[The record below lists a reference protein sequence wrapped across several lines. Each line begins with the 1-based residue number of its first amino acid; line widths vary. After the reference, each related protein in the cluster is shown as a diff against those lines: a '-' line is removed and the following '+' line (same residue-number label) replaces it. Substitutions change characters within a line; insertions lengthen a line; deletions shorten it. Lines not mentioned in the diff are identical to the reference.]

1 MSQKLDPREEDF
13 YNPYSEIRDSLRKA
27 ETQNTETSNEAKTTD
42 DINNLEQ
49 SSGQDSSQ
57 NTFTKLGKSA
67 ANGVLKVKNKS
78 AAIAVILALVGGGGF
93 MTVIFT
99 PSLAVVAMKE
109 ALSSLND
116 QLHAVD
122 VRSSKIIKAK
132 FSSVSANVCGAV
144 KVCQTFSKMSDK
156 QVKDFEKNNS
166 GTKIERTP
174 ENRIAKVDYENDKT
188 KITVKTPDD
197 LEKSLDK
204 PDFKSSWTSG
214 YNPEFKTLSDPTT
227 KKVLLANKVT
237 KNEKI
242 SGKNDTE
249 RQKNL
254 NKISGGLED
263 TGAKAIT
270 TVTDENGKT
279 RYLDE
284 SGNEIDEKAYKNA
297 QAMEKRVSEYVKNG
311 GTMGTLKNIVG
322 RTVQIDFAADMSCT
336 VFNTIRHVSALSK
349 MVKQAQA
356 IRYAMA
362 LVLTPADRIKAGDA
376 EEALT
381 NFTANTLMATQPN
394 VEVLDESKLGEQ
406 ADSDTKVPTKTESIG
421 NAFDSKGF
429 RLANGETVGP
439 LDTREARFSVAGA
452 GSPAVLDKTTDT
464 IAGVVTGGNKDPN
477 VISKACKYIQ
487 SPFVR
492 VGAFAAGIATGIA
505 TFGASTIVLGVSSIA
520 LQLAAPLVES
530 QLGEMVAGDAFNDI
544 EGDDSGNASYVG
556 MAGINDGISQKRAMT
571 PVTTSQGK
579 DYAYKNQKTAEY
591 YASIKRYDASNT
603 PFDINNPYS
612 FIGSV
617 LMAVTPTMY
626 RASSGGSAAI
636 LNTLA
641 FAPSSIINILQP
653 RANAMQSNYYGH
665 CNDMMYKSLGIDAG
679 PFCEVRYYM
688 DDKQLNM
695 DPLVNARWMADTG
708 NIDPNS
714 DSGEAKD
721 NGAEWNYV
729 KFLGQCV
736 NRTEGWGEVDIE
748 NPQSADGSN
757 CLKPEYKELNSHF
770 SVYTMDKSLQ
780 EGMDKDDTSIV
791 SGIGGGFADS
801 LKNPVS
807 ENGWSYPVKSST
819 PIATKFGEG
828 DSKTDKN
835 GITFGKKNST
845 AAYGQ
850 PIFAAYS
857 GTVMAAGPASIIN
870 TNTDFGNWIVIE
882 HEIDGKKIS
891 TIYGHMANDGVYVKP
906 GDKVSA
912 GQQIG
917 AIGSNRTQSDAAY
930 LSFQVYDGSPLSGG
944 TPIDPLP
951 LVRAARIES
960 ETSA

>member
-13 YNPYSEIRDSLRKA
+13 YNPYSEVRDSLRKA
-27 ETQNTETSNEAKTTD
+27 ETQKATELNDAKTAD
-42 DINNLEQ
+42 DVNNLEHT
-49 SSGQDSSQ
+49 SNHTNSQ
-57 NTFTKLGKSA
+57 GAFSRLGNKA
-67 ANGVLKVKNKS
+67 ASGVLKVKNKS
-78 AAIAVILALVGGGGF
+78 AAIVVTLALVGGGGF
-93 MTVIFT
+93 SAVMFT

-109 ALSSLND
+109 ALTSLND

-132 FSSVSANVCGAV
+132 FSSVNSSVCGSV
-144 KVCQTFSKMSDK
+144 KMCQTFSKMSDK
-156 QVKDFEKNNS
+156 QAKDFEKNNS

-174 ENRIAKVDYENDKT
+174 DNRIAQVDYENDKT

-197 LEKSLDK
+197 LAKSLDK
-204 PDFKSSWTSG
+204 PDFRSAWTSG

-227 KKVLLANKVT
+227 KKVLIENKVT

-242 SGKNDTE
+242 SGKDDAE
-249 RQKNL
+249 RRKSL
-254 NKISGGLED
+254 NKIAGGLED

-270 TVTDENGKT
+270 TTTDEDGKT
-279 RYLDE
+279 RYVDE
-284 SGNEIDEKAYKNA
+284 AGNEVDEKAYKNA
-297 QAMEKRVSEYVKNG
+297 QAMEERVADYVKNG
-311 GTMGTLKNIVG
+311 GTIGTLKKIIG
-322 RTVQIDFAADMSCT
+322 RTVQIDFAADMSCS
-336 VFNTIRHVSALSK
+336 VFNTIRHVSDLAK
-349 MVKQAQA
+349 MIKKAQA

-362 LVLTPADRIKAGDA
+362 LTLTPADRIKAGDA

-394 VEVLDESKLGEQ
+394 VEVLDDSKLGEQ
-406 ADSDTKVPTKTESIG
+406 ASSNTKIPTKTESIG

-429 RLANGETVGP
+429 KLANGETVGP
-439 LDTREARFSVAGA
+439 LDAREARFSIAGA
-452 GSPAVLDKTTDT
+452 GAPAVLDKTTDT

-477 VISKACKYIQ
+477 AISKACKYIQ

-520 LQLAAPLVES
+520 LQLAMPLVES

-556 MAGINDGISQKRAMT
+556 MAGLNDGISQKRAMT
-571 PVTTSQGK
+571 PVTTGAGK
-579 DYAYKNQKTAEY
+579 DYAYENHKTAEY
-591 YASIKRYDASNT
+591 YASIKRYNAAST
-603 PFDINNPYS
+603 PLDINNPYS
-612 FIGSV
+612 FLGSA
-617 LMAVTPTMY
+617 LLAVTPTVY
-626 RASSGGSAAI
+626 RASSGGSAAV

-641 FAPSSIINILQP
+641 FVPKSIFGALQP
-653 RANAMQSNYYGH
+653 QAGALQSNYYGH

-688 DDKQLNM
+688 STEQLNM

-708 NIDPNS
+708 NIDPDS

-721 NGAEWNYV
+721 NGADWNYV
-729 KFLGQCV
+729 KFLEQCV
-736 NRTEGWGEVDIE
+736 NRTEGWGEMNIE

-780 EGMDKDDTSIV
+780 EGMDKDDTSITG
-791 SGIGGGFADS
+791 GIGGGFADS
-801 LKNPVS
+801 TKNPVAT
-807 ENGWSYPVKSST
+807 NGWSYPVQAAV
-819 PIATKFGEG
+819 PIATQFGEG
-828 DSKTDKN
+828 STKTDKN

-857 GTVMAAGPASIIN
+857 GTVMAAGPANIMN
-870 TNTDFGNWIVIE
+870 TETDFGNWIVIE

-891 TIYGHMANDGVYVKP
+891 TVYGHMANDGVYVKP
-906 GDKVSA
+906 GDKVAA

-917 AIGSNRTQSDAAY
+917 AIGSNRTFDDAAY
-930 LSFQVYDGSPLSGG
+930 LSFQIYEGSPLSGG

-951 LVRAARIES
+951 FIRAAKTLPEAS
-960 ETSA
+960 V